1 MKEMKK
7 DETIE
12 RTFREYFDGS
22 EVLRVDLSQAKA
34 EISRSPRKKGWGI
47 FWKVAPAL
55 ACFLIVCVASVGVV
69 LGRGSMGGDMP
80 TGEAPAGAQYYT
92 LAEAQA
98 EHSTYAQLSQQYG
111 AALRGLSPFEWA
123 DNAQADYTLYAVDGE
138 NTLIGVRLRYLQGFL
153 FWEGELYID
162 LTGGAYLPE
171 ELEPFADLPG
181 GGAVAGRSYQYSEEY
196 IGGEYVSEAKISL
209 PTADYYMTVTGQNE
223 GAAVFLL
230 QLLAVNA

>member
-69 LGRGSMGGDMP
+69 LGRGGMGGDMP

-111 AALRGLSPFEWA
+111 A
-123 DNAQADYTLYAVDGE
+123 ADYTLYAVDGE